1 MNDSWAKWL
10 IDLIPGLGLSL
21 GLTAALLAL
30 GLPLGLVFAIG
41 LSQKSRIIRVITIAL
56 VEFARG
62 VPALILLYLVYFG
75 FPEFNFI
82 IDSFPAAAL
91 ALGFSFAGYVSEVF
105 RSGLEAVG
113 KGQREA
119 ATALGLSTWT
129 SFSRVILPQAV
140 KIVIPP
146 LLGWSISFFQATS
159 LAFAIAVPELMSRAY
174 VLATTNFAYL
184 VILSLA
190 AVLYAVVSIP
200 LAHFAERLSQG
211 KTLKRGPVTLPLAPI
226 KEGTTHA

>member
-10 IDLIPGLGLSL
+10 FDLIPGLGLSL
-21 GLTAALLAL
+21 GLTAALLAF
-30 GLPLGLVFAIG
+30 GLPLGLIFAIG
-41 LSQKSRIIRVITIAL
+41 LSQKSRIIRVISIAL

-119 ATALGLSTWT
+119 ATALGLSPWT
-129 SFSRVILPQAV
+129 SFNKVILPQAV

-146 LLGWSISFFQATS
+146 LLGWASSFFQATS

-184 VILSLA
+184 IILSLA
-190 AVLYAVVSIP
+190 AVLYALVSIP
-200 LAHFAERLSQG
+200 LAQFAERLSQG

-226 KEGTTHA
+226 KEGSTHA

>member
-1 MNDSWAKWL
+1 VNDSWAEWL
-10 IDLIPGLGLSL
+10 VDLIPGLGLSL
-21 GLTAALLAL
+21 GLTAALLAF
-30 GLPLGLVFAIG
+30 GLPLGLAFAIG
-41 LSQKSRIIRVITIAL
+41 LSQKNRLIRMIAIAL

-75 FPEFNFI
+75 FPQFNFI
-82 IDSFPAAAL
+82 IESFPAAAL

-105 RSGLEAVG
+105 KSGLEAVG
-113 KGQREA
+113 KGQHEA
-119 ATALGLSTWT
+119 ATALGLSPWI
-129 SFSRVILPQAV
+129 SFSKVILPQAV

-146 LLGWSISFFQATS
+146 LLGWSINYFQATS

-174 VLATTNFAYL
+174 VLATTNFTYL
-184 VILSLA
+184 FVLSLA

-211 KTLKRGPVTLPLAPI
+211 KTLRRASANLPLAPL
-226 KEGTTHA
+226 KNESKSA